1 MRSVVVKEP
10 GQLNIESRPVPVP
23 GAHEVRVKIAFAGIC
38 GSDVHIYHG
47 HNPFAKYPRVIGH
60 EFYGIIDAVGEQVS
74 PARIGERV
82 AVDPVVSCGH
92 CYPCSVGR
100 PNVCTQLQ
108 VIGVHRD
115 GGFSDYA
122 CVPAKNAWRIPEAIS
137 DRQATMVE
145 PFTIAA
151 NITAQL
157 QPTAQDIA
165 LVYGAGPMGLT
176 IIQALKGV
184 YGVKQVIVVDR
195 IAERLQMARENGA
208 DLTLDN
214 TLTSRS
220 RNSWRSGSLPPR
232 WSLMPPATRRSILQE
247 AILLASPAAR
257 IGILGFSGE
266 ASTLTQ
272 QSITSKEISIFSSR
286 LNSGRFPLVIDWM
299 EKGLIRPEALITHC
313 MPLEQVKEAM
323 EIFANDRK
331 TCCKVLLQLG

>member
-10 GQLNIESRPVPVP
+10 GQLNIESRSVPVP

-74 PARIGERV
+74 PARIG
-82 AVDPVVSCGH
+82 
-92 CYPCSVGR
+92 
-100 PNVCTQLQ
+100 
-108 VIGVHRD
+108 
-115 GGFSDYA
+115 YA

-214 TLTSRS
+214 TDQPLTEQLAQRQ
-220 RNSWRSGSLPPR
+220 LAPT
-232 WSLMPPATRRSILQE
+232 LVIDAACHPAILQE

>member
-1 MRSVVVKEP
+1 
-10 GQLNIESRPVPVP
+10 
-23 GAHEVRVKIAFAGIC
+23 
-38 GSDVHIYHG
+38 
-47 HNPFAKYPRVIGH
+47 
-60 EFYGIIDAVGEQVS
+60 
-74 PARIGERV
+74 
-82 AVDPVVSCGH
+82 
-92 CYPCSVGR
+92 
-100 PNVCTQLQ
+100 
-108 VIGVHRD
+108 
-115 GGFSDYA
+115 
-122 CVPAKNAWRIPEAIS
+122 
-137 DRQATMVE
+137 MVE

-214 TLTSRS
+214 TDQPLAEQLAQR
-220 RNSWRSGSLPPR
+220 
-232 WSLMPPATRRSILQE
+232 Q
-247 AILLASPAAR
+247 LASPASR